1 MTAIRT
7 FRADFTRTVLARTTV
22 ARTLTARRHARGFSL
37 VTAIFLIV
45 ILAALGAFMVTFTGL
60 QQTTVQADVLG
71 VRAYYAARAGVDW
84 ALYRTLDPDNSI
96 SAVPADPTVFAACP
110 ATTTLSGLGGSL
122 APFAVTVTCTE
133 TAATEANRNI
143 RVYQI
148 TATACNQAP
157 CPGTPAAGYVERRVT
172 VTAAR
177 CKDPTAAGNRFACGV

>member
-7 FRADFTRTVLARTTV
+7 SRAAFARTVIARTAF

-71 VRAYYAARAGVDW
+71 VRAYYAARAGIDW
-84 ALYRTLDPDNSI
+84 ALYRALDPDNTI
-96 SAVPADPTVFAACP
+96 APGAAVFAACP
-110 ATTTLSGLGGSL
+110 VTTPTLTGLGGSL
-122 APFAVTVTCTE
+122 APFSVTVTCTP
-133 TAATEANRNI
+133 TDATEGNRNI
-143 RVYQI
+143 RVFQI
-148 TATACNQAP
+148 TATACNQAT

-177 CKDPTAAGNRFACGV
+177 CKDPTAAAPRFACGA